1 MDIPLLP
8 TINAS
13 LNFTAA
19 VLLFLGWKAIKSGQR
34 DQHKRLMISAFSVS
48 AAFLAC
54 YLYYHYT
61 KPGATA
67 FAGPESLKPV
77 YLLVLIPHIVL
88 ATLMVPFI
96 VTILVLAWKQN
107 FKKHRKIARWVWPV
121 WMYVSVTGVM
131 VYLLLYVIW
140 PQP

>member
-8 TINAS
+8 TVNAS

-67 FAGPESLKPV
+67 FAGPEYLKPV

-96 VTILVLAWKQN
+96 VTILAIVFIDLLKGLGIGLVVALVLNRVLPAKSE
-107 FKKHRKIARWVWPV
+107 A
-121 WMYVSVTGVM
+121 
-131 VYLLLYVIW
+131 
-140 PQP
+140 